1 MAHVGY
7 LADLLAEAL
16 EWVISGFLAQVRISK
31 NAILTQKK
39 IIWKAQDVPQVSRTM
54 LGKLH
59 DHLDRSDIDGNEE
72 VVLFEGS
79 AIFQKF
85 NVFFPSFLQNRRW

>member
-39 IIWKAQDVPQVSRTM
+39 IIWKAQDVPQVGQCLESCTII
-54 LGKLH
+54 
-59 DHLDRSDIDGNEE
+59 DLDRSYIDWNSIMDY
-72 VVLFEGS
+72 VLKLE
-79 AIFQKF
+79 
-85 NVFFPSFLQNRRW
+85 

>member
-1 MAHVGY
+1 MGHFWFPGSS
-7 LADLLAEAL
+7 ADQQERHSHPEKDNL
-16 EWVISGFLAQVRISK
+16 EGSGRF
-31 NAILTQKK
+31 
-39 IIWKAQDVPQVSRTM
+39 PSRTM

-72 VVLFEGS
+72 FVLFEGS

-85 NVFFPSFLQNRRW
+85 NVFFPF